1 MKLLSLSIVLV
12 GMLVACNSAGIVT
25 PLDANAQKN
34 ASGLVGKWNPT
45 YLQKSKD
52 PSAQW
57 TTINT
62 LVALPTIEFTADGK
76 FLSDGKPGAD
86 CCGFVGNSYTLKD
99 NKIIFADFKTCPE
112 VSCIAVVCDGWKV
125 ESIAND
131 TLTVESC
138 FSTNKY
144 VRAK

>member
-1 MKLLSLSIVLV
+1 MKLLSLSIVFV

-34 ASGLVGKWNPT
+34 ANSLVGKWNPT
-45 YLQKSKD
+45 YLQKTKD
-52 PSAQW
+52 PNAQW

-86 CCGFVGNSYTLKD
+86 CCGFVGDNYTFSN
-99 NKIIFADFKTCPE
+99 NKITFSGFRPCPD
-112 VSCIAVVCDGWKV
+112 VLCVAAVCDGWKV
-125 ESIAND
+125 ESIVND
-131 TLTVESC
+131 TLTLESC
-138 FSTNKY
+138 FNLSKF